1 MVSPSVAIGR
11 VSNSPKTVRDSI
23 IRLRAINA
31 VLDEAISAS
40 GRLYEDPRAF
50 SLRADLDV
58 PKTLL
63 EFERELDSLTL
74 QANLTREEVA
84 LEAKQTEDWKRRH
97 AISVGEGATHLALQ
111 ALSRQ
116 HEHELRTSELRLELE
131 EWEQLVADYSAGID
145 MLRNRIRG

>member
-1 MVSPSVAIGR
+1 VVSPSVAIGR

-31 VLDEAISAS
+31 VLDEAISTS

-84 LEAKQTEDWKRRH
+84 LEAK
-97 AISVGEGATHLALQ
+97 
-111 ALSRQ
+111 
-116 HEHELRTSELRLELE
+116 
-131 EWEQLVADYSAGID
+131 
-145 MLRNRIRG
+145 